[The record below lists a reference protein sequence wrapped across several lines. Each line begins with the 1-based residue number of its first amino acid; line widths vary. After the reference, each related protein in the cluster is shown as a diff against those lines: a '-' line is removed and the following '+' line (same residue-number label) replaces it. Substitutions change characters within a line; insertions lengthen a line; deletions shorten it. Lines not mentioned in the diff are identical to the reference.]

1 MPQNK
6 ILNSSNAA
14 LTVTNLTAAG
24 TGGTSTLEGV
34 PIGTATGG
42 AASELGL
49 KVIVIAN
56 TGGSASTQIVVGPSA
71 VGDDVTGAPVLVGGK
86 DSAGH
91 AEYILVTAAGAVRT
105 SPGAAPTATLANKN
119 YSGSNQTLAAAN
131 AARLGLLIFND
142 TDGALFLKYG
152 ATAATSSFTVKI
164 AAGGYWEMPSPL
176 WAGIVDGIGT
186 GGTTGATRVT
196 ELT

>member
-14 LTVTNLTAAG
+14 LSVTNLAAAG
-24 TGGTSTLEGV
+24 TGGTSTMEGV
-34 PIGTATGG
+34 PIGTVSGG
-42 AASELGL
+42 AASELGV
-49 KVIVIAN
+49 KVIVVG
-56 TGGSASTQIVVGPSA
+56 TGPSA
-71 VGDDVTGAPVLVGGK
+71 SEVVIGPTDVSDEANQPPVEMGGVDGAGLVR
-86 DSAGH
+86 
-91 AEYILVTAAGAVRT
+91 YILVTTAGAVRT

-131 AARLGLLIFND
+131 AARLGLLVFND

-152 ATAATSSFTVKI
+152 ATATTSSFTVKI
-164 AAGGYWEMPSPL
+164 AAGGYWEMPTPL

-186 GGTTGATRVT
+186 GGSTGATRVT